1 VVEVS
6 RHDIIIVGGGGAGLR
21 AAIEIA
27 EADPKASIAL
37 VSKVYPMRS
46 HTVSAEGGAAGVARE
61 DDSLEMHALDTVK
74 GSDFLGDQDV
84 IQYFVEQAPK
94 ELALLE
100 NWGCPW
106 SRNEDGSVAT
116 RAFGGMTAKRTWYAT
131 DKVGFH
137 MLHALFQHSMRF
149 DNVVRYDEYFVSKL
163 LVEDGQCRG
172 VTALDIRT
180 GEMHCILG
188 RSVILATGG
197 AGKIFPFTTNGMIK
211 TGDGMSLAYR
221 AGVPLKD
228 MEFVQYHPTGLPGT
242 GILITEAT
250 RGEGG
255 YLRNSEGERFL
266 VEYDYGVGEKAELGP
281 RDMISR
287 AIIREI
293 EAGRGIHGS
302 YGEHAHLDLT
312 HLGEEV
318 VDSRLPFVRELCRIY
333 VGIDAAHEP
342 IPVRPVVHYM
352 MGGVDTDID
361 AATELPGLYA
371 AGEVACVSLNGANRL
386 GSNSLTE
393 CLVFGAKAGAKALEF
408 ANGTGEGSESALRG
422 QAETEAAR
430 IDALRGRK
438 KGGERIS
445 SVRHEMN
452 ETMEHGC
459 GVFRKQDSMAAAVA
473 NLTQLKGRVSDL
485 RLEDDSRV
493 FNTELVSALELHA
506 MLDIA
511 EAVAVS
517 ALDRKESRGAHTCR
531 DFTARDD
538 QNYLYHTLCY
548 HDPAGPRLDRK
559 DVTLGIWEPVER
571 KY

>member
-1 VVEVS
+1 MVEVA
-6 RHDIIIVGGGGAGLR
+6 RHDVIIVGGGAAGLR
-21 AAIEIA
+21 AAIAAA
-27 EADPKASIAL
+27 EADPSASIAL

-61 DDSLEMHALDTVK
+61 DDNFEMHGQDTVK
-74 GSDFLGDQDV
+74 GSDFLADQDV
-84 IQYFVEQAPK
+84 IEYFVEEAPK

-116 RAFGGMTAKRTWYAT
+116 RAFGGMTVKRTWYAT

-137 MLHALFQHSMRF
+137 MLHTLFQHSMRF
-149 DNVVRYDEYFVSKL
+149 ENIVRYDEFFVSKL
-163 LVEDGQCRG
+163 LVDGGACRG
-172 VTALDIRT
+172 VAALEIRT
-180 GEMHCILG
+180 GQMRAILG
-188 RSVILATGG
+188 RAVILATGG

-281 RDMISR
+281 RDMIAR
-287 AIIREI
+287 AIIREF
-293 EAGRGIHGS
+293 ESGRGVQGS
-302 YGEHAHLDLT
+302 YGEHVLLDLT
-312 HLGEEV
+312 HLGEEII
-318 VDSRLPFVRELCRIY
+318 DSRLPFVRELCRIY
-333 VGIDAAHEP
+333 IGIDAAFES

-361 AATELPGLYA
+361 AGTELPGLYA

-393 CLVFGAKAGAKALEF
+393 CLVFGAKAGEKAIAHAK
-408 ANGTGEGSESALRG
+408 GSGEGDQDALRG
-422 QAETEAAR
+422 QVEQEASR

-438 KGGERIS
+438 KGGEKIAAIR
-445 SVRHEMN
+445 REMN
-452 ETMEHGC
+452 TTMEQGC
-459 GVFRKQDSMAAAVA
+459 GVFRDQDSMAATVA
-473 NLTQLKGRVSDL
+473 TVAQLKGRVSDL
-485 RLEDDSRV
+485 RLEDDSKV
-493 FNTELVSALELHA
+493 FNTELISALELFA
-506 MLDIA
+506 MLDVA
-511 EAVAVS
+511 ESVSVS
-517 ALDRKESRGAHTCR
+517 AADRKESRGAHTCR
-531 DFTARDD
+531 DFTSRDD
-538 QNYLYHTLCY
+538 QNYLYHSLCY
-548 HDPAGPRLDRK
+548 HDPSGPRLGKK
-559 DVTLGIWEPVER
+559 DVKLGHWEPVER

>member
-1 VVEVS
+1 VIEVS
-6 RHDIIIVGGGGAGLR
+6 RHDIIIVGGGAAGLR
-21 AAIEIA
+21 AAIAAA
-27 EADPKASIAL
+27 EADPTASIAI

-61 DDSLEMHALDTVK
+61 DDNLEMHGQDTVK

-106 SRNEDGSVAT
+106 SRNDDGSVAT
-116 RAFGGMTAKRTWYAT
+116 RAFGGMTVKRTWYAT

-137 MLHALFQHSMRF
+137 MLHSLFQQSMRYE
-149 DNVVRYDEYFVSKL
+149 NVVRYDEYFVSKL
-163 LVEDGQCRG
+163 LVDGGACKG
-172 VTALDIRT
+172 VAALNIRT
-180 GEMHCILG
+180 GAVHAILG

-197 AGKIFPFTTNGMIK
+197 GGKVFPFTPNGMIK
-211 TGDGMSLAYR
+211 TGDGMALAYR

-255 YLRNSEGERFL
+255 YLRNKDGERFL

-287 AIIREI
+287 AIIREV
-293 EAGRGIHGS
+293 EQGRALSGT
-302 YGEHAHLDLT
+302 YGEYVHLDLT
-312 HLGEEV
+312 HLGEEAI
-318 VDSRLPFVRELCRIY
+318 DTKLPFVRELAKIY
-333 VGIDAAHEP
+333 VGIDPVTTP

-352 MGGVDTDID
+352 MGGVDTDIH
-361 AATELPGLYA
+361 AATDLPGLYA
-371 AGEVACVSLNGANRL
+371 AGETACVSLNGANRL

-393 CLVFGAKAGAKALEF
+393 CLVFGAAAGENALAHAKGSSEGDSAPLEQ
-408 ANGTGEGSESALRG
+408 
-422 QAETEAAR
+422 QAEEEASR
-430 IDALRGRK
+430 VDSLRGRK
-438 KGGERIS
+438 KGGEKIAAIR
-445 SVRHEMN
+445 REMN
-452 ETMEHGC
+452 TTMESGC
-459 GVFRKQDSMAAAVA
+459 GVFRDQESMADTVA
-473 NLTQLKGRVSDL
+473 TLAPLKGRVTDL
-485 RLEDDSRV
+485 RLDDESKV
-493 FNTELVSALELHA
+493 FNTELIAALELTN
-506 MLDIA
+506 MLEVA

-517 ALDRKESRGAHTCR
+517 ALHRKESRGAHTCR
-531 DFTARDD
+531 DFPNRDD

-548 HDPAGPRLDRK
+548 HEPSGPRLDKK
-559 DVTLGIWEPVER
+559 DVTLGTWEPVER

>member
-1 VVEVS
+1 MVEVA
-6 RHDIIIVGGGGAGLR
+6 RHDVIIVGGGAAGLR
-21 AAIEIA
+21 AAIAAA
-27 EADPKASIAL
+27 EADPSASIAL

-61 DDSLEMHALDTVK
+61 DDNFEMHGQDTVK
-74 GSDFLGDQDV
+74 GSDFLADQDV
-84 IQYFVEQAPK
+84 IEYFVEEAPK

-116 RAFGGMTAKRTWYAT
+116 RAFGGMTVKRTWYAT

-137 MLHALFQHSMRF
+137 MLHTLFQHSMRF
-149 DNVVRYDEYFVSKL
+149 ENIVRYDEFFVSKL
-163 LVEDGQCRG
+163 LVDGGACRG
-172 VTALDIRT
+172 VAALEIRT
-180 GEMHCILG
+180 GQMHAILG
-188 RSVILATGG
+188 RAVILATGG

-281 RDMISR
+281 RDMIAR
-287 AIIREI
+287 AIIREF
-293 EAGRGIHGS
+293 ESGRGVQGS
-302 YGEHAHLDLT
+302 YGEHVLLDLT
-312 HLGEEV
+312 HLGEEII
-318 VDSRLPFVRELCRIY
+318 DSRLPFVRELCRIY
-333 VGIDAAHEP
+333 IGIDAAFES

-393 CLVFGAKAGAKALEF
+393 CLVFGAKAGEKAIAHAK
-408 ANGTGEGSESALRG
+408 GSGEGDQDALRG
-422 QAETEAAR
+422 QAEEEASR

-438 KGGERIS
+438 KGGEKIAAIR
-445 SVRHEMN
+445 REMN
-452 ETMEHGC
+452 TTMEQGC
-459 GVFRKQDSMAAAVA
+459 GVFRDQDSMAATVA
-473 NLTQLKGRVSDL
+473 TVAQLKGRVSDL
-485 RLEDDSRV
+485 RLEDDSKV
-493 FNTELVSALELHA
+493 FNTELISALELHA
-506 MLDIA
+506 MLDVA
-511 EAVAVS
+511 ESVSVS
-517 ALDRKESRGAHTCR
+517 AADRKESRGAHTCR
-531 DFTARDD
+531 DFTSRDD
-538 QNYLYHTLCY
+538 QNYLYHSLCY
-548 HDPAGPRLDRK
+548 HDPSGPRLGKK
-559 DVTLGIWEPVER
+559 DVKLGHWEPVER

>member
-1 VVEVS
+1 MVEVS
-6 RHDIIIVGGGGAGLR
+6 RHDIVIVGGGAAGLR
-21 AAIEIA
+21 AAIAAA
-27 EADPKASIAL
+27 EADPQASIAI

-61 DDSLEMHALDTVK
+61 DDNFEMHGQDTVK

-84 IQYFVEQAPK
+84 IEYFVEQAPR
-94 ELALLE
+94 ELSLLE

-116 RAFGGMTAKRTWYAT
+116 RAFGGMTVKRTWYAA

-137 MLHALFQHSMRF
+137 MLHSLFQHSMRF
-149 DNVVRYDEYFVSKL
+149 DNVVRYDEHFVSKL
-163 LVEDGQCRG
+163 LVDDGAVRG
-172 VTALDIRT
+172 VAALDIRS
-180 GEMHCILG
+180 GEMRAILA

-197 AGKIFPFTTNGMIK
+197 AGKVFPFTTNGMIK
-211 TGDGMSLAYR
+211 TGDGMVLAYR

-255 YLRNSEGERFL
+255 YLRNKDGERFL
-266 VEYDYGVGEKAELGP
+266 VEYDYGVGQKAELGP

-287 AIIREI
+287 AIIQEV
-293 EAGRGIHGS
+293 EKGRALSGA
-302 YGEHAHLDLT
+302 YGDYVHLDLT
-312 HLGEEV
+312 HLGEAAI
-318 VDSRLPFVRELCRIY
+318 DFKLPFVRELAKIY
-333 VGIDAAHEP
+333 LGLDPVHQP
-342 IPVRPVVHYM
+342 LPVRPVVHYM
-352 MGGVDTDID
+352 MGGVDTDIH

-393 CLVFGAKAGAKALEF
+393 CLVFGTSAGVGAVEF
-408 ANGTGEGSESALRG
+408 AKQAGSGDEARLRA
-422 QAETEAAR
+422 QAEDEAAR
-430 IDALRGRK
+430 VDALRGRK
-438 KGGERIS
+438 KGGEKIS
-445 SVRHEMN
+445 AIRHEMN
-452 ETMEHGC
+452 AAMERGC
-459 GVFRKQDSMAAAVA
+459 GVYRDQESMASTVSELAA
-473 NLTQLKGRVSDL
+473 LKGRVSDL
-485 RLEDDSRV
+485 RLEDESRV
-493 FNTELVSALELHA
+493 FNTEVIAALELA
-506 MLDIA
+506 NMLDVA
-511 EAVAVS
+511 ESVAIS
-517 ALDRKESRGAHTCR
+517 ASHRKESRGAHTCR

-548 HDPAGPRLDRK
+548 HEPSGPRLGRK
-559 DVTLGIWEPVER
+559 EVKLGHWEPVER